1 MMILYT
7 MFLLFCYS
15 GLPGRVCHKP
25 DQKTYMSSGRYVS
38 LIFMS
43 DRNMMAGKGMKLL
56 VTAFSDGK
64 FCHSLNKNSELE
76 HLISHTTMTPPYKR
90 HPYY

>member
-1 MMILYT
+1 MCAVDRGKADLMILYT
-7 MFLLFCYS
+7 MFFLLFCYS

-64 FCHSLNKNSELE
+64 FCHSLNKNN
-76 HLISHTTMTPPYKR
+76 
-90 HPYY
+90 